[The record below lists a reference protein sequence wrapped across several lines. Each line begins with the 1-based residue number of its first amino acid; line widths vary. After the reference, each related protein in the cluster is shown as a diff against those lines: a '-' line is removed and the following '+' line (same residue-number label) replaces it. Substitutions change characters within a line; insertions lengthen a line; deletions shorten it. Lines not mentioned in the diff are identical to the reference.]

1 MTTTADGAMADEDD
15 EAVATGGPARDGAEA
30 LSNGNDALLRRLAPR
45 ARRIAGSLLRNAHDA
60 EDAAQLALLELMRA
74 IPTFRGEGS
83 IESFCDRVVVRT
95 AIRLARARRL
105 SSVRS
110 DGAIDPDELPGPQG
124 ENDLAEGLPRTIL
137 AYLHEL
143 PEARR
148 TALVLRH
155 AMGYS
160 MDEVAEHTGVSINTV
175 KSRLLEARDQVRKM
189 VRRDLATGRRPA

>member
-1 MTTTADGAMADEDD
+1 MAEEDDGANETTRGPDARKPSTARPDD
-15 EAVATGGPARDGAEA
+15 VV
-30 LSNGNDALLRRLAPR
+30 SRLAPR

-60 EDAAQLALLELMRA
+60 EDAAQLALIELMKA
-74 IPTFRGEGS
+74 LPTFRGDGS
-83 IESFCDRVVVRT
+83 IEAFCDRIVVRT
-95 AIRLARARRL
+95 AIRVARARRL

-124 ENDLAEGLPRTIL
+124 ESALSEGLPRTIL

-155 AMGYS
+155 AMGCS
-160 MDEVAEHTGVSINTV
+160 MDEIAEHTGVSINTV
-175 KSRLLEARDQVRKM
+175 KSRLLEAREQVRKM
-189 VRRDLATGRRPA
+189 VRRDLATGRGIP